1 MSSAGLVYVHFG
13 QDIVAQVLQLP
24 VDSEVVQE
32 TYKKVYEGFIE
43 EIVIKI
49 LLLSLVNLCISVFL
63 FLFERMQLIMAFPLM
78 MGQLVTK

>member
-49 LLLSLVNLCISVFL
+49 LLCHL
-63 FLFERMQLIMAFPLM
+63 LICASQYFYFCFK
-78 MGQLVTK
+78 GCN

>member
-49 LLLSLVNLCISVFL
+49 LLLVNWCIPIFL
-63 FLFERMQLIMAFPLM
+63 LLFQRMQLIMAFPLM
-78 MGQLVTK
+78 MGQLVTR